1 MTPVEQTRNLHYWFK
16 SRYKSNLSLGWGK
29 FTQSSKLATVLACL
43 HCQSATESQ
52 CQKKK
57 KKTTRLGK
65 SYIDVFASSMKDKI
79 PSRMAPEAKAK
90 VFQNFL

>member
-1 MTPVEQTRNLHYWFK
+1 MTPFEQTRNLHYWFK
-16 SRYKSNLSLGWGK
+16 SGYKSNLSLGWGK
-29 FTQSSKLATVLACL
+29 FAQSSKLATVLACS

-52 CQKKK
+52 RLKK
-57 KKTTRLGK
+57 KKTTHLGK

-90 VFQNFL
+90 VFQKFL